1 MKQYFCAFFGH
12 LVRFQLPFVPNDFL
26 LRAQNIQ
33 MTYYR
38 QRMKKLITDKELAGH
53 GGKSFLVEDHM
64 ILTPSARDYASREGV
79 RLQYP
84 QRDANASNRD
94 SAMDQAIREI
104 VTAELGRVD
113 RNLIQAVR
121 RGVASAVTPETP
133 AVGTVETNESPAVS
147 TLRRGD
153 TTNRGVLSITGVNR
167 AGILGTFTQ
176 LISDHGCDIVNVSQ
190 TVVAGFFTM
199 VLIVDLQPLSDKKV
213 SFEHFRKGVLEESKR
228 LGVEAMLMHEDVL
241 KAMHRV

>member
-1 MKQYFCAFFGH
+1 
-12 LVRFQLPFVPNDFL
+12 
-26 LRAQNIQ
+26 
-33 MTYYR
+33 
-38 QRMKKLITDKELAGH
+38 MKKLITEKEIAGH
-53 GGKSFLVEDHM
+53 SGNTFVVEDHM

-84 QRDANASNRD
+84 QRDGDVSNRE

-104 VTAELGRVD
+104 VTAELGRAD

-121 RGVASAVTPETP
+121 KGVASAVGPASPPP
-133 AVGTVETNESPAVS
+133 AVSSDAESPAVVTARLS
-147 TLRRGD
+147 D
-153 TTNRGVLSITGVNR
+153 SDNRGVLSITGVNR

-176 LISDHGCDIVNVSQ
+176 LMSEHGCDIVNVSQ

-199 VLIVDLQPLSDKKV
+199 VLIVDLQPLAEKNV
-213 SFEHFRKGVLEESKR
+213 SFETFRTNVLEKAKQV
-228 LGVEAMLMHEDVL
+228 GVEAMLMHEDVL